1 MKATKISTRQSEV
14 GSLREM
20 SLQSVDLGQ
29 VKLAYVEA
37 GEGEPVVLVH
47 GIPTDYRAW
56 SSQIRPFSRK
66 YHVVAYS
73 RRLAQPN
80 RNEMDYEKSTVE
92 NNSADLV
99 GLIEK
104 LGLSSVHL
112 VGHSYGGFAAAY
124 CASTNPQLI
133 RTLTLIE
140 PAVSTM
146 LLKNRKSTS
155 EFLGLLFSHPS
166 IAVSAAKFQR
176 GSLDPSLKAFRQGD
190 FDAAL
195 RLNLDGIM
203 NQQRAFERLTEPVRI
218 MTKEN
223 EKTVGELMAEVPAF
237 GREEASKI
245 SAPTLLIHGS
255 ESPRVLHAI
264 VDRLGR
270 AIPQSEVST
279 ISGATHFPHLE
290 KPQEFN
296 ELVLGFLSKH
306 ESN

>member
-1 MKATKISTRQSEV
+1 MALRNIAV
-14 GSLREM
+14 G
-20 SLQSVDLGQ
+20 QI
-29 VKLAYVEA
+29 KLSYLEA
-37 GEGEPVVLVH
+37 GTGEPVVLVH

-56 SSQIRPFSRK
+56 SSQIEAFASK
-66 YHVVAYS
+66 YHVIAYS

-80 RNEMDYEKSTVE
+80 HNSMDYENSTVE
-92 NNSADLV
+92 NNSGDLV
-99 GLIEK
+99 GLIEQ
-104 LGLSSVHL
+104 LGISPVHL

-155 EFLGLLFSHPS
+155 QFLGLLFSHPS
-166 IAVSAAKFQR
+166 TAISAARFQR

-190 FDAAL
+190 FDTAL

-203 NQQRAFERLTEPVRI
+203 NRHGAFERLPEPVRA

-223 EKTVGELMAEVPAF
+223 ERTIGELMAEVPAF
-237 GREEASKI
+237 GGEEASKI
-245 SAPTLLIHGS
+245 IAPSLLIHGT

-264 VDRLGR
+264 VDRLGK
-270 AIPQSEVST
+270 AIPNSEIST
-279 ISGATHFPHLE
+279 VSGAAHFPHFE

-296 ELVLGFLSKH
+296 DLVLGFLAKQA
-306 ESN
+306 SN

>member
-1 MKATKISTRQSEV
+1 MALRNVDV
-14 GSLREM
+14 G
-20 SLQSVDLGQ
+20 QI
-29 VKLAYVEA
+29 KLAYLEA
-37 GEGEPVVLVH
+37 GTGEPVVFVH

-56 SSQIRPFSRK
+56 SGQIGPFAGK
-66 YHVVAYS
+66 YHVILYS

-80 RNEMDYEKSTVE
+80 HNRMDYENSTVE

-99 GLIEK
+99 GLIRQ
-104 LGLSSVHL
+104 LGISPVHL

-140 PAVSTM
+140 PAASTM

-155 EFLGLLFSHPS
+155 QFLGLLFTHPS
-166 IAVSAAKFQR
+166 TAISAARFQR

-195 RLNLDGIM
+195 RFNLDGIM
-203 NQQRAFERLTEPVRI
+203 NRHGAFEQLPEPLRV
-218 MTKEN
+218 MAKEN
-223 EKTVGELMAEVPAF
+223 ERTVGELMAEVPVF

-245 SAPTLLIHGS
+245 SAPTLLIHGT
-255 ESPRVLHAI
+255 ESPTVLHAI
-264 VDRLGR
+264 MDRLGK
-270 AIPQSEVST
+270 AIPNSEIST
-279 ISGATHFPHLE
+279 VSGAAHFPHFE

-296 ELVLGFLSKH
+296 DLVLGFLVKH
-306 ESN
+306 ASN

>member
-1 MKATKISTRQSEV
+1 MALRNIAV
-14 GSLREM
+14 G
-20 SLQSVDLGQ
+20 QI
-29 VKLAYVEA
+29 KLASLEA
-37 GEGEPVVLVH
+37 GTGEPVVLVH

-56 SSQIRPFSRK
+56 SNQIEPFASK
-66 YHVVAYS
+66 YHVIAYS

-80 RNEMDYEKSTVE
+80 QNSMDYENSTVE

-99 GLIEK
+99 GLIEE
-104 LGLSSVHL
+104 LGISPVHL

-124 CASTNPQLI
+124 CASTHPQLI

-155 EFLGLLFSHPS
+155 QFLGLLFSHPS
-166 IAVSAAKFQR
+166 TAISAARFQR

-190 FDAAL
+190 FDRAL

-203 NQQRAFERLTEPVRI
+203 NMHGALEQLPEPVAT

-223 EKTVGELMAEVPAF
+223 ERTVGELMAKVPAF

-245 SAPTLLIHGS
+245 TAPSLLIHGT
-255 ESPRVLHAI
+255 ESPTVLHAI
-264 VDRLGR
+264 VDRLGK
-270 AIPQSEVST
+270 AIPNSEVST
-279 ISGATHFPHLE
+279 VSGAAHFPHFE
-290 KPQEFN
+290 KPREFN
-296 ELVLGFLSKH
+296 DLVLGFLDKQA
-306 ESN
+306 N

>member
-1 MKATKISTRQSEV
+1 MR
-14 GSLREM
+14 GM
-20 SLQSVDLGQ
+20 SLHNADVGR

-37 GEGEPVVLVH
+37 GEGEPVILVH

-56 SSQIRPFSRK
+56 SGQIGPFSRT
-66 YHVVAYS
+66 YHVIAYS

-80 RNEMDYEKSTVE
+80 RNKMDYENSTVE

-99 GLIEK
+99 GLIND
-104 LGLSSVHL
+104 LGVSPVHL
-112 VGHSYGGFAAAY
+112 IGHSYGGFAAAY

-146 LLKNRKSTS
+146 LLRNRKSTS

-166 IAVSAAKFQR
+166 IAISAAKFQR
-176 GSLDPSLKAFRQGD
+176 GSLDPSLNAFRGGN

-203 NQQRAFERLTEPVRI
+203 NQHGAFERLSEQVRV

-223 EKTVGELMAEVPAF
+223 ERTVGELMAEVPAF
-237 GREEASKI
+237 GIKEASKI

-264 VDRLGR
+264 VDRLGK

-279 ISGATHFPHLE
+279 IPGAAHFPHIE
-290 KPQEFN
+290 KPDEFN
-296 ELVLGFLSKH
+296 QLVLGFLSKH
-306 ESN
+306 GAL